1 MNPIRLL
8 TYINS
13 LCNSSL
19 TMAQIKTRIA
29 DVKTS
34 ALVNPDIPDRGHD
47 IAWYCDVIT
56 AAIVAMETAVPPW
69 PAVEIKQQILG
80 RLTGLIPLA

>member
-1 MNPIRLL
+1 MTPFRLL
-8 TYINS
+8 FYIQS
-13 LCNSSL
+13 LFNSSL

-34 ALVNPDIPDRGHD
+34 ALMNPDTPDREHD

-69 PAVEIKQQILG
+69 PATDIKQQILG
-80 RLTGLIPLA
+80 RLSGLVPPV